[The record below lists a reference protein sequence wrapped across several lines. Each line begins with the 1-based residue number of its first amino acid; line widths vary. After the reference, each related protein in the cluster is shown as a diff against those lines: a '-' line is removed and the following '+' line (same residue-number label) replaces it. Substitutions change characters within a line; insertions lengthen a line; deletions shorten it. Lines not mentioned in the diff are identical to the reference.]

1 METRRIL
8 SALCYFSMF
17 FAGFIFPLVV
27 FVVSEDSTV
36 KNHAKK
42 ALISHFIPFIPAPL
56 LAISIYHDIAKGE
69 DIFPILTISSIVVMV
84 VISITVL
91 IWNIV
96 KGVKVLKEK

>member
-27 FVVSEDSTV
+27 FFVSEDSTV

-42 ALISHFIPFIPAPL
+42 AIVSHLIPFIPSPL
-56 LAISIYHDIAKGE
+56 LAISIYYDIAKGG
-69 DIFPILTISSIVVMV
+69 DIFPIYTISSIVVMAM
-84 VISITVL
+84 ISITVL

-96 KGVKVLKEK
+96 NGVKVLKEK